1 MDYITRD
8 LPSEEAARGR
18 RQAAKV
24 QKLKTT
30 SVSQPQIQ
38 PATAKPKKSKI
49 RQYNMETYKLHSLP
63 DYVSSICAFGT
74 TDNTSSQ
81 NVCCT

>member
-24 QKLKTT
+24 QKPKAA
-30 SVSQPQIQ
+30 SGSQAQTQ
-38 PATAKPKKSKI
+38 PARAKPNKSNI

-63 DYVSSICAFGT
+63 DYVLSIRAFGT
-74 TDNTSSQ
+74 IDNTSSQ
-81 NVCCT
+81 NVRCV